1 MATRL
6 APGVYVL
13 TPTEGF
19 SITVDSVGTGFAV
32 IGNID
37 TTALPFAAGVP
48 TRLAPEIM
56 EGMGSVHTINI
67 RCFFTQGA
75 TNTAEY
81 TVVTTDDSGNTLD
94 TITVP
99 IVVAEALPYQTLVQL
114 IAAVQ

>member
-48 TRLAPEIM
+48 TRVAPEIM

-75 TNTAEY
+75 TNNAEY
-81 TVVTTDDSGNTLD
+81 TVVTTDDVGGPLD

-99 IVVAEALPYQTLVQL
+99 IVATEALPYQTLVQI